1 LLGIQKYDQFV
12 TRNNPNIIYSSF
24 LILHFLSILEGSI
37 FNKTDMLGLKL
48 PTDPRWVNIVETNIS
63 EILTDHAY
71 CEQKA
76 ATNAINI
83 VIQFPEYPDLVDALL
98 ELAREELQHFQLVH
112 KKIIERGYA
121 LGKERRDE
129 YVFELNNFIRKGHTK
144 NIVLVDKLLFSALVE
159 ARSCER
165 FKVLSDNISDPDLKE
180 FYRDLMISEAN
191 HYTLFLGFAKKY
203 ADGVDVDQRWKE
215 YLEYEAEIIAK
226 YGKKETI
233 HG

>member
-1 LLGIQKYDQFV
+1 
-12 TRNNPNIIYSSF
+12 
-24 LILHFLSILEGSI
+24 
-37 FNKTDMLGLKL
+37 M

-98 ELAREELQHFQLVH
+98 ELAREELQHFQQVH
-112 KKIIERGYA
+112 KKIIERGYS

-165 FKVLSDNISDPDLKE
+165 FKVLSDNINDPDLKE

-215 YLEYEAEIIAK
+215 YLEYEAGIIAK
-226 YGKKETI
+226 YDDPDLPARGRDR
-233 HG
+233 G

>member
-1 LLGIQKYDQFV
+1 
-12 TRNNPNIIYSSF
+12 
-24 LILHFLSILEGSI
+24 
-37 FNKTDMLGLKL
+37 MLGLKL

>member
-1 LLGIQKYDQFV
+1 MLGIQKYDQFV

-83 VIQFPEYPDLVDALL
+83 VIQFPEYPDMVDALL
-98 ELAREELQHFQLVH
+98 ELAREELQHFQQVH
-112 KKIIERGYA
+112 KKIVERGYT

-129 YVFELNNFIRKGHTK
+129 YVFELNNFIRKGFTK

-165 FKVLSDNISDPDLKE
+165 FKVLSDNINDPDLKQ
-180 FYRDLMISEAN
+180 FYRDLMVSEAN

-215 YLEYEAEIIAK
+215 YLDYEAEIISK
-226 YGKKETI
+226 YGKRETI

>member
-1 LLGIQKYDQFV
+1 
-12 TRNNPNIIYSSF
+12 
-24 LILHFLSILEGSI
+24 
-37 FNKTDMLGLKL
+37 MLGLKL

-83 VIQFPEYPDLVDALL
+83 VIQFPEYPDMVDALL
-98 ELAREELQHFQLVH
+98 ELAREELQHFQQVH
-112 KKIIERGYA
+112 KKIVERGYT

-129 YVFELNNFIRKGHTK
+129 YVFELNNFIRKGFTK
-144 NIVLVDKLLFSALVE
+144 NIVLVDKPLFSALVE

-165 FKVLSDNISDPDLKE
+165 FKVLSDNINDPDLKQ
-180 FYRDLMISEAN
+180 FYRDLMVSEAN

-215 YLEYEAEIIAK
+215 YLDYEAEIISK
-226 YGKKETI
+226 YGKRETI

>member
-1 LLGIQKYDQFV
+1 
-12 TRNNPNIIYSSF
+12 
-24 LILHFLSILEGSI
+24 
-37 FNKTDMLGLKL
+37 MLGLKL

-165 FKVLSDNISDPDLKE
+165 FKVLSDNINDPDLKE

-215 YLEYEAEIIAK
+215 YLEYEAEIISK

>member
-1 LLGIQKYDQFV
+1 
-12 TRNNPNIIYSSF
+12 
-24 LILHFLSILEGSI
+24 
-37 FNKTDMLGLKL
+37 MLGLKL

-112 KKIIERGYA
+112 KKIIERGYS

-165 FKVLSDNISDPDLKE
+165 FKVLADNISDPDLKE